1 MGYHGDPRP
10 ERPQPIGRDVGA
22 NEKARCWRVLRWLP
36 GGTVRTGEYGC
47 LRGWPLGS
55 RVTGSGKTGCQER
68 GSKRGR
74 PHGLSAELVKPL
86 VRPAKPLTGPVG
98 TSAEPASALLWRGVR
113 VLGLLVGEGF
123 YVPPRPQWDGMRRLS
138 TRETRSCLQLPS
150 PEASCSWWESQQGKH
165 PTSESVALSSLPGGD
180 SSLLGVA
187 VWPRRR
193 GACRVPG
200 GSAVQRKV
208 YFSRATSCS
217 LPPCKYAHG
226 DIQFENGL
234 WTIGHL

>member
-1 MGYHGDPRP
+1 MAREKQRGKKRNRNESPFFIYLKGEASAMGYHGDPRP

-36 GGTVRTGEYGC
+36 GGTLRTGEYGC

-98 TSAEPASALLWRGVR
+98 ASAEPASALL
-113 VLGLLVGEGF
+113 
-123 YVPPRPQWDGMRRLS
+123 
-138 TRETRSCLQLPS
+138 
-150 PEASCSWWESQQGKH
+150 
-165 PTSESVALSSLPGGD
+165 
-180 SSLLGVA
+180 
-187 VWPRRR
+187 
-193 GACRVPG
+193 
-200 GSAVQRKV
+200 
-208 YFSRATSCS
+208 
-217 LPPCKYAHG
+217 
-226 DIQFENGL
+226 
-234 WTIGHL
+234 